1 MNIENKEF
9 SNYPA
14 LCVHMYKLIARCK
27 NLSNSSFVHTHSSAT
42 KQVQS
47 KTQNKTYKS
56 K

>member
-27 NLSNSSFVHTHSSAT
+27 NSSFVHTHSSAT

-47 KTQNKTYKS
+47 KTLNKTYKS